1 MTRVAI
7 LWHMHQPFYQ
17 DLLTG
22 EHMLPWVRL
31 HATKDYWGMV
41 DLLRAHPTVKVT
53 FNLVPS
59 LLVQLEAFAREEARD
74 RHLELGLRHADQL
87 SAEERT
93 FCVAEFF
100 HAHRG
105 RMIDPHPR
113 YRELL
118 ALRDQGDGAD
128 MSVRATR
135 FSVDDIRD
143 LQVWHKLVW
152 IDADYLDR
160 DTRVAMLLRRGRGF
174 SEDDKRT
181 LREVELE
188 ILRRVIP
195 EYSAAAARGQVELS
209 TSPFYHPI
217 LPLLCDSDI
226 HLRAHPHS
234 ARPRAPFRHPEDA
247 AEQLTRAV
255 ALHER
260 MFGIPP
266 RGVWPSEGSVSD
278 AMVPLVKRAGLHWM
292 ATDEQILAR
301 TLGVGLA
308 RDASGHLHEPEI
320 LYRSYSVGGE
330 GQSVACAFRDHRL
343 SDLIGFTY
351 GSWPTDLAADDFVG
365 QIVDAGRRHA
375 SRTGGE
381 DAIVFVILDGENAWE
396 SYEAQGRPFLHGV
409 YERLG
414 SHPEIQTVTMSEAC
428 ANPTRKLPSIF
439 PGSWINSDFYIWMG
453 HADDHRAWSQVGEAR
468 DAIEAAAT
476 NTPPDALARAREE
489 LYIAEGS
496 DWYWW
501 YGDDHSSDHDREFD
515 DLFRRHVRNIYDA
528 LGRPIPAELFAT
540 NITTEAVDVPDNSPE
555 GLIQPTIDGEITS
568 YFEWM
573 GAGSIDLAGRVG
585 AMHATVSAP
594 SLQAAA
600 FGCDTRSLYVRIDA
614 TRPALE
620 LLQAGLELYVKF
632 IAPAGY
638 RVVVR
643 SSAGRLVTNIEHL
656 RNGIWD
662 GAVAAPVTGAASS
675 SLELRIPF
683 AALGANPRDLVMFV
697 IGIGPGSAVAPVS
710 AHEPATLRVP
720 TL

>member
-74 RHLELGLRHADQL
+74 RHLELGLRQADQL

-128 MSVRATR
+128 MSVRAAR

-160 DTRVAMLLRRGRGF
+160 DARVSMLLRRGRGF

-217 LPLLCDSDI
+217 LPLLCDSDV

-234 ARPRAPFRHPEDA
+234 AMPRAPFRHPEDA

-292 ATDEQILAR
+292 ATDEQILSR

-308 RDASGHLHEPEI
+308 RDGSGHLHEPEI

-351 GSWPTDLAADDFVG
+351 ASWPTERAADDFVG
-365 QIVDAGRRHA
+365 QILDAGRRHA

-381 DAIVFVILDGENAWE
+381 DATVFVILDGENAWE
-396 SYEAQGRPFLHGV
+396 CYDAQGRPFLHAV

-428 ANPTRKLPSIF
+428 ANPTRKLSSIF
-439 PGSWINSDFYIWMG
+439 PGSWINNDFYIWMG

-468 DAIEAAAT
+468 DAIEAAAPV
-476 NTPPDALARAREE
+476 TPPAALARAREE
-489 LYIAEGS
+489 LLIAEGS
-496 DWYWW
+496 DWYW
-501 YGDDHSSDHDREFD
+501 
-515 DLFRRHVRNIYDA
+515 
-528 LGRPIPAELFAT
+528 
-540 NITTEAVDVPDNSPE
+540 
-555 GLIQPTIDGEITS
+555 
-568 YFEWM
+568 
-573 GAGSIDLAGRVG
+573 
-585 AMHATVSAP
+585 
-594 SLQAAA
+594 
-600 FGCDTRSLYVRIDA
+600 
-614 TRPALE
+614 
-620 LLQAGLELYVKF
+620 
-632 IAPAGY
+632 
-638 RVVVR
+638 
-643 SSAGRLVTNIEHL
+643 
-656 RNGIWD
+656 
-662 GAVAAPVTGAASS
+662 
-675 SLELRIPF
+675 
-683 AALGANPRDLVMFV
+683 
-697 IGIGPGSAVAPVS
+697 
-710 AHEPATLRVP
+710 
-720 TL
+720 